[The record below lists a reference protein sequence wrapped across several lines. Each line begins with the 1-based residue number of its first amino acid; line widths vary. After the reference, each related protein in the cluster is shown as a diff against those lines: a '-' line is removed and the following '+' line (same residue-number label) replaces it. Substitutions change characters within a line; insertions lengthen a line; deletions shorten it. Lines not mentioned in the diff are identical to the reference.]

1 MHKSLN
7 RCHARALFAM
17 RSGSVEPFLPD
28 RQERFRHRGYSNV
41 WATVLFTLCFV
52 AFIVLVGFALASL
65 TTNSAG
71 SFNPAEVAILWA
83 IAVGVAAVVSLLYI
97 ILLFSFPRQ
106 MIAATMITTSL
117 IGIGLGIYL
126 IVISAYV
133 AGALALLLAL
143 IVAWMYISM
152 RTKIVH

>member
-1 MHKSLN
+1 M
-7 RCHARALFAM
+7 
-17 RSGSVEPFLPD
+17 
-28 RQERFRHRGYSNV
+28 